1 MEASIWR
8 YYKLITEQLFF
19 HGEHVHNTYAS
30 AVQSELD
37 RVFETKKKKFE
48 GKNEEIEKRVWR
60 PSILSWPTDG
70 STPKTL
76 LSPLSSTQ
84 ASSPSN
90 ECPAGPHLA
99 WADWAGEICLKYWDQ
114 LML

>member
-37 RVFETKKKKFE
+37 RVFETKKKNLK
-48 GKNEEIEKRVWR
+48 V
-60 PSILSWPTDG
+60 
-70 STPKTL
+70 KT
-76 LSPLSSTQ
+76 
-84 ASSPSN
+84 
-90 ECPAGPHLA
+90 
-99 WADWAGEICLKYWDQ
+99 KK
-114 LML
+114 